1 MFRSKCTNPRW
12 RNAFLRAIYI
22 LLEST
27 LFSENKQCLWSSL
40 TQNRGAN
47 LHRHCWKQ
55 IKLPLIV
62 ATAGAYFQIFWTTTY
77 RWSIL
82 FSGRFD
88 TSGSMIPLS
97 VSEITGCDAFCDVQ
111 QDEELGILVVG
122 LHIGSI
128 FANFL
133 TFGFGFS
140 SLWPLGLTRIS
151 INWISWNFRN
161 NLCTLYNLLSIY
173 VTINCTTYKGQFLQD
188 GENVLFRHA
197 SVSSTY
203 LDVSPS
209 VHHTF
214 QFPLPLNISVQQS
227 SLMTP
232 TPQNTPPKKKKEE
245 KKEEERERMY
255 M

>member
-1 MFRSKCTNPRW
+1 MFLSKCTNPRW

-47 LHRHCWKQ
+47 LHRHCSKQ
-55 IKLPLIV
+55 IKWPLIV
-62 ATAGAYFQIFWTTTY
+62 LWAAGIEQLPPTSSAGAYFQIFWATTY

-97 VSEITGCDAFCDVQ
+97 VYEITGCDAFCDVQ

-161 NLCTLYNLLSIY
+161 NLCTLDNLLYIY
-173 VTINCTTYKGQFLQD
+173 VQ
-188 GENVLFRHA
+188 
-197 SVSSTY
+197 
-203 LDVSPS
+203 
-209 VHHTF
+209 
-214 QFPLPLNISVQQS
+214 
-227 SLMTP
+227 
-232 TPQNTPPKKKKEE
+232 
-245 KKEEERERMY
+245 
-255 M
+255 